1 MRKLNWMHI
10 ALLCLNILL
19 IISPFLIEFISRRSY
34 YAAVLLFLVPI
45 LLLFGIK
52 QLKTNRVSRKVR
64 T

>member
-10 ALLCLNILL
+10 ALLCLYILL

-52 QLKTNRVSRKVR
+52 QLKTNIKLTRSRP
-64 T
+64 